1 VRIARIAC
9 YRVELPFAEGEYG
22 VSGGRTSTSFDSTVV
37 VLETDDG
44 VEGVGETA
52 SLGATYDPAF
62 AGGAR
67 AAMAELAPAV
77 LGADPVQVERVSRL
91 MDAALK
97 GHAYAK
103 SALDMACWDAAG
115 KATGRPLCEL
125 LGGRY
130 GDAVPVYCAIPP
142 ASPGSMAE
150 GAAAKVAA
158 GYRRVQVKV
167 GDDPALDLERVEA
180 VRAAVGPDVY
190 LIADANGGWSVR
202 DARRFLLGL
211 RDAALTLEQP
221 CASLEEIA
229 ALREHCRHPLV
240 LDESIDSVPALLR
253 AHAAGLADGITI
265 KLARVG
271 GISRARLIRDLA
283 VTLRIPVTIE
293 DTGGSDIDTAAMIQ
307 VSLSTP
313 EELRTHTYDFA
324 QFVTISNAEG
334 LPGIA
339 DGAHHAPAGPGLGG
353 ALRHEVLGE
362 PFLEVSA

>member
-9 YRVELPFAEGEYG
+9 YRLELPFADGEYG

-37 VLETDDG
+37 VVETDDG
-44 VEGVGETA
+44 VEGFGETA
-52 SLGATYDPAF
+52 SLGSTYDPAF

-67 AAMAELAPAV
+67 AAMTELAPAL
-77 LGADPVQVERVSRL
+77 LGADPLQVGRVSRL
-91 MDAALK
+91 MDDALR
-97 GHAYAK
+97 GHPYAK

-130 GDAVPVYCAIPP
+130 GDSVPVYCAISA
-142 ASPGSMAE
+142 ASPESVAE
-150 GAAAKVAA
+150 TAAAKVAA

-167 GDDPALDLERVEA
+167 GDDPTADLERVEA
-180 VRAAVGPDVY
+180 VRAAVGPDVH

-211 RDAALTLEQP
+211 RDEALTLEQP

-229 ALREHCRHPLV
+229 VLREHCRHPLV
-240 LDESIDSVPALLR
+240 LDESVDSVSALLR

-271 GISRARLIRDLA
+271 GIAPARLIRDLA
-283 VTLRIPVTIE
+283 VALRIPVTVE

-313 EELRTHTYDFA
+313 EELRTHTYDFS
-324 QFVTISNAEG
+324 QFVTISNADG
-334 LPGIA
+334 LPGIEG
-339 DGAHHAPAGPGLGG
+339 GAHRAPEGPGLGVT
-353 ALRHEVLGE
+353 LRREVLGE